1 LNYTAAFEVINRPAL
16 REARE
21 EKVQGEHQGDK
32 IHEGMDVP
40 QLSGKG
46 LYEDIADKPVA
57 DTFGDA
63 VR

>member
-1 LNYTAAFEVINRPAL
+1 M
-16 REARE
+16 EAGE
-21 EKVQGEHQGDK
+21 EKVQREHQGDK

-46 LYEDIADKPVA
+46 LYEDVADKSVA
-57 DTFGDA
+57 DPFGDA

>member
-1 LNYTAAFEVINRPAL
+1 M
-16 REARE
+16 EAGE
-21 EKVQGEHQGDK
+21 EKVEGEHHGDE

-46 LYEDIADKPVA
+46 FHEDIADKSVA
-57 DTFGDA
+57 DPFGDA